1 MIKMRREEAR
11 KRREGVIIFFFKQK
25 TAYEISACLVGS
37 EMCIRDRVYSLTP
50 RGVARK
56 ARLTYEFMK
65 YSLDFYRDARQHL
78 RRSLSIAVAR
88 QKTVAIFGTGDAAE
102 LGFLLV
108 RDMGL
113 ELTAGFGPEGNG
125 RFLGL
130 PVLPFAEQASVTYD
144 VLIVAVLER
153 PAGTARLL
161 RQSGVPDEKI
171 LMLQPQ
177 PETHTTST

>member
-1 MIKMRREEAR
+1 M
-11 KRREGVIIFFFKQK
+11 
-25 TAYEISACLVGS
+25 
-37 EMCIRDRVYSLTP
+37 
-50 RGVARK
+50 
-56 ARLTYEFMK
+56 
-65 YSLDFYRDARQHL
+65 
-78 RRSLSIAVAR
+78 
-88 QKTVAIFGTGDAAE
+88 
-102 LGFLLV
+102 FLLI

-113 ELTAGFGPEGNG
+113 ELTAVFAPEGNG

-130 PVLPFAEQASVTYD
+130 PVLPIAEQASVTYD

-177 PETHTTST
+177 PETHTTSTPAAEAS